1 MRVGI
6 GPWLAGVWGA
16 ALMLSAV
23 ASVAAP
29 QEPAAAPEPDGAVLY
44 RQQCRSCHGARGV
57 PPARMVTLYPTLK
70 TLADSTLQAHLT
82 PDSIVAV
89 LRRGK
94 GKDMKSFTDKLS
106 PAEMLAVARFVKSL
120 GSPAPT
126 GP

>member
-1 MRVGI
+1 MRLGSRRLAVVVVGAI
-6 GPWLAGVWGA
+6 VGLCLWT
-16 ALMLSAV
+16 SR
-23 ASVAAP
+23 
-29 QEPAAAPEPDGAVLY
+29 AAAQAGPEPDGATLY

-57 PPARMVTLYPTLK
+57 PPARMMTVYPTLK
-70 TLADSTLQAHLT
+70 TFADSSLQAHLT
-82 PDSIVAV
+82 TDSIVAV
-89 LRRGK
+89 LRHGK